1 VPEERI
7 EKALATMQLQRANE
21 QVSLL
26 PNADEMMQTIQDEYD
41 LLMQRMSEYYATK
54 KRVMRIKKKT
64 LKRSLEG
71 LELAYKYKELKHA
84 FAVQKEK
91 WLQLQS
97 LSLQMA

>member
-1 VPEERI
+1 
-7 EKALATMQLQRANE
+7 MQLQRVSENA
-21 QVSLL
+21 SLL
-26 PNADEMMQTIQDEYD
+26 PNAEEMMHTIQQEYD
-41 LLMQRMSEYYATK
+41 LLMQRMAEYYSTK
-54 KRVMRIKKKT
+54 KRVMRIKQKT

-91 WLQLQS
+91 WLQLQT